1 MHAKKIFVL
10 LFSMLLSLSSLAEDV
25 KSSDILGFWLSEEGT
40 AVIEITKKDKKFE
53 GKLVWLKVL
62 HEGKVKEKLD
72 DKNPDESLR
81 SRPLLGLVNLEGFK
95 FDDGEWEDGTI
106 YDPKSGKTYSATMEL
121 DGKNL
126 LKIRGYVGI
135 SLFGRTTE
143 WTRQKSKTPD
153 KFLNE

>member
-1 MHAKKIFVL
+1 M
-10 LFSMLLSLSSLAEDV
+10 
-25 KSSDILGFWLSEEGT
+25 
-40 AVIEITKKDKKFE
+40 
-53 GKLVWLKVL
+53 
-62 HEGKVKEKLD
+62 
-72 DKNPDESLR
+72 
-81 SRPLLGLVNLEGFK
+81 GLVNLEGFK